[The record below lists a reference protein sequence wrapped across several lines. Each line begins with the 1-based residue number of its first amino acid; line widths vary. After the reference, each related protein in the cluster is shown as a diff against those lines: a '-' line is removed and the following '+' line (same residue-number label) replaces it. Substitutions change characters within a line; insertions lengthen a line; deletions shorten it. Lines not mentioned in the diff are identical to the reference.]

1 MLLDGF
7 VVRAARAED
16 AEQIAGLEAE
26 GRAPLHDARGG
37 PMWLEEHPP
46 VEDWVSVIDGDGHV
60 TVAEIDGVLVGF
72 LQMAAPDARGVA
84 AVRQV
89 FVLPEARELG
99 FGDIVL
105 AESIAWARS
114 VGAVALEGEAL
125 PGDRDTK
132 NLYERAGITARK
144 IITYTRFEE

>member
-7 VVRAARAED
+7 VVRPARAVD
-16 AEQIAGLEAE
+16 ADQLADLEAE
-26 GRAPLHDARGG
+26 ARAPLADSRGG

-46 VEDWVSVIDGDGHV
+46 VEDWQSVITGDGCV

-72 LQMAAPDARGVA
+72 LQMAAPDDRGVA
-84 AVRQV
+84 AVVQV
-89 FVLPEARELG
+89 FVLPDARELG
-99 FGDIVL
+99 FGDILL
-105 AESIAWARS
+105 AESIEWARS

-144 IITYTRFEE
+144 IITYSRLDP